1 MPTSSGKEIDTLRY
15 EVHPFKSHGKLA
27 AEPELEFT
35 AFRSPRLRALS
46 CPPNTDFLFPCI
58 YSQWSF
64 MLPTKLEA
72 KVTILPWILPQA
84 RTVQIV
90 FFWGQSFAT
99 CHFRLSGRLKYI
111 IWGVIH
117 YISPVT
123 DESWLLPGRLV
134 PSSAWPRL
142 QGPGSLVKHQV
153 TSGDRTGRFAPRICA
168 VERKGWTIKSM
179 PSSLP
184 TLFAP
189 VSMIPPP
196 LFFSFCAA
204 CGLTQ
209 PQCISPLILS
219 HKTLCQ

>member
-1 MPTSSGKEIDTLRY
+1 MKCLLHNHLWIRFIPTSPGKEIDTLRY

-35 AFRSPRLRALS
+35 AFRSPRLHALS
-46 CPPNTDFLFPCI
+46 CPSNTNFFFPRI
-58 YSQWSF
+58 YSQWSL
-64 MLPTKLEA
+64 MPPTKHEA

-134 PSSAWPRL
+134 PSTWPRL
-142 QGPGSLVKHQV
+142 RGPGSLVKHQV
-153 TSGDRTGRFAPRICA
+153 TLGNRRGHFAPHIGA
-168 VERKGWTIKSM
+168 VERKGWIIKSM

-184 TLFAP
+184 TIFAP
-189 VSMIPPP
+189 VSMIP

-204 CGLTQ
+204 CGLT
-209 PQCISPLILS
+209 
-219 HKTLCQ
+219 